1 MPWRRQLLQQ
11 PVVRT
16 NLARRLTLAALLIVL
31 GCSGA
36 ADRGEAWLDP
46 LSGIQAPTRVVV
58 SSAWDTL
65 FVIGGSAEDT
75 LLLMPRTLAAS
86 RGLIVAYDYG
96 DDRIKAFDDN
106 GRLIWV
112 SGGTGSGPGE
122 FRGNFGLQIDTR
134 GTVWAADPE
143 LARLTALDDTGGV
156 AELVPL
162 TVQRLA
168 GLALVEDRPFA
179 VLSGPDVT
187 LLGLGSDG
195 APSIQVPPL
204 PVLRELPD
212 FARSVVVASNGGG
225 VWAMAYP
232 YGNLLVVYDGMDVRC
247 TGKLISG
254 QSFPLQPIR
263 EPVFS
268 VSAIALQDSLVVVLA
283 NGGGDD
289 RNRHID
295 RYALE
300 DCRYRDSFELP
311 SRFAALAYDGT
322 AFVLEQHDPAP
333 AILRLRT
340 VPQQ

>member
-1 MPWRRQLLQQ
+1 MLWRRPVLQQ

-16 NLARRLTLAALLIVL
+16 NLARRLILPVLLAAL

-36 ADRGEAWLDP
+36 GDADEKWLDP
-46 LSGIQAPTRVVV
+46 LPGIPAPVRVVV

-65 FVIGGSAEDT
+65 FVVGGSAEDT

-86 RGLIVAYDYG
+86 RGRIVAYDYG
-96 DDRIKAFDDN
+96 DDRIKAFDDK

-122 FRGNFGLQIDTR
+122 FRANFGLQIDTR
-134 GTVWAADPE
+134 GMVWAVDPE

-162 TVQRLA
+162 TAQRLA

-179 VLSGPDVT
+179 VLSGPNVA
-187 LLGLGSDG
+187 LLGFGPDG

-212 FARSVVVASNGGG
+212 FARSVVVASNGGR

-232 YGNLLVVYDGMDVRC
+232 YGNLFVVYDGMDVRC
-247 TGKLISG
+247 TGKLVSG
-254 QSFPLQPIR
+254 QRFPLQPIR
-263 EPVFS
+263 EPIFS

-283 NGGGDD
+283 NGGGED

-295 RYALE
+295 RYGLG

-311 SRFAALAYDGT
+311 SRFSALAYDGT

-333 AILRLRT
+333 AILRLRP
-340 VPQQ
+340 VP